1 MFQLDVAARS
11 HRGLVRTTNE
21 DSGFAG
27 ASLVL
32 VADGVGGSNAGEVAS
47 STAAH
52 IAAGLSAHWPDTDP
66 LALLGAVVDRASEQ
80 LRADVATAPDHL
92 GASTTLTAI
101 HTDGARF
108 GLVHLGDSRAYLL
121 RGRRLHRLTRDHTF
135 VQQLVDAGHLTAE
148 QARHSPYRHQ
158 VTRWLGAG
166 AEQSKP
172 DLGRL
177 ELVLGD
183 RVLLCSDGLTDL
195 VDDDLLT
202 RLLGVA
208 SPDDAAE
215 MLVSAALAAGGR
227 DNVTCVVA
235 DVVDR
240 PSGDGSGQ
248 LLGAAAGVATV
259 EA

>member
-52 IAAGLSAHWPDTDP
+52 IAAGLCAHWPDTDP

-158 VTRWLGAG
+158 VTSLAG
-166 AEQSKP
+166 RR
-172 DLGRL
+172 GR
-177 ELVLGD
+177 GS
-183 RVLLCSDGLTDL
+183 RSPTSAGSSWCSATGCCCAAT
-195 VDDDLLT
+195 
-202 RLLGVA
+202 A
-208 SPDDAAE
+208 SPTSSTTTWSPACSASRRPTTPPSCWSPRPWPP
-215 MLVSAALAAGGR
+215 VVATTSPASSRTSSTGRTPTARARSSAAAPGR
-227 DNVTCVVA
+227 IVT
-235 DVVDR
+235 
-240 PSGDGSGQ
+240 G
-248 LLGAAAGVATV
+248 
-259 EA
+259 